1 MAEEKDK
8 SKKET
13 YLSPH
18 DTVREKAE
26 ENIYRMANG
35 RLMVVVQKRINGKV
49 KTKKKRNIKLIQEA
63 RQERK
68 RLTHELEQEDLKHRD
83 GQFKWNV
90 AFQKYVAHIRQKIDD
105 SKTSHKP
112 MGEGSYETAMAAYK
126 YTRQWDKLFIAQISP
141 SHVHGMMNK
150 SEFKVLT
157 YGVKKHYMRHIRLA
171 FKFTLGPMASIYLNP
186 AHNVYIP
193 RNKDEEPHQ
202 VQWIR
207 PEVMEKI
214 IDLYHDKDM
223 NPLNKW
229 ASLFY
234 FAYYTGMRSGEIFS
248 LFASDVHL
256 NDPDNSYVEVK
267 TTYNWKSGEITP
279 TKSGQKRV
287 VDVTAIRK
295 YLIAHKLRTQKVE
308 KEFFFARDREWKS
321 GKAAQAVRAALKEV
335 EYTPEK
341 NAKGKELWPN
351 FHSLRAAYIMNL
363 LTAGVPHLTVQQLV
377 GHADYATLKHY
388 TAKLKA
394 DDIKGVSH
402 KLKPHTKS
410 RKSG

>member
-1 MAEEKDK
+1 MSEEKEK
-8 SKKET
+8 SISHHDMVKEK
-13 YLSPH
+13 L
-18 DTVREKAE
+18 E
-26 ENIYRMANG
+26 ENIFRMANG
-35 RLMVVVQKRINGKV
+35 RFMVVVQKRINGKI

-63 RQERK
+63 RQIRK
-68 RLTHELEQEDLKHRD
+68 GFIYQLSQDDLKHRD
-83 GQFKWNV
+83 GQFKWDV
-90 AFQKYVAHIRQKIDD
+90 AYKKYVSHIRQKIDD
-105 SKTSHKP
+105 SQTSHKP
-112 MGEGSYETAMAAYK
+112 MGEGSFETAIAAYK
-126 YTRQWDKLFIAQISP
+126 YTKQWEKLFIGQISP
-141 SHVHGMMNK
+141 SHVHSMMNRP
-150 SEFKVLT
+150 EFKCLT

-171 FKFTLGPMASIYLNP
+171 FKFIMGPMASLYLNP

-248 LFASDVHL
+248 LTADDVHL
-256 NDPDNSYVEVK
+256 ENPENSYVVVK
-267 TTYNWKSGEITP
+267 TTYNWKTEKITP
-279 TKSGQKRV
+279 TKSGQQRV

-295 YLIAHKLRTQKVE
+295 YLLAHRLRTKAVE
-308 KEFFFARDREWKS
+308 KEFFFPRDREWKS

-335 EYTPEK
+335 GYTPEK

-351 FHSLRAAYIMNL
+351 FHSLRASYIMNL

-388 TAKLKA
+388 TAKLKPE
-394 DDIKGVSH
+394 DIKGVSH
-402 KLKPHTKS
+402 KLRPHTKN

>member
-1 MAEEKDK
+1 MGDEKDK
-8 SKKET
+8 SKKAK

-18 DTVREKAE
+18 DAVREKVE
-26 ENIYRMANG
+26 ENIYRMING
-35 RLMVVVQKRINGKV
+35 HLMVVVQKRINGKV

-68 RLTHELEQEDLKHRD
+68 RLTYELDQEDLKHRD

-90 AFQKYVAHIRQKIDD
+90 AYQKYLASIRQKIDD
-105 SKTSHKP
+105 SKTSYKP
-112 MGEGSYETAMAAYK
+112 IGEGSYETAMAAYK
-126 YTRQWDKLFIAQISP
+126 YTKQWEKLFIAQISP
-141 SHVHGMMNK
+141 SHVQGMMNK
-150 SEFKVLT
+150 PEFKALT

-248 LFASDVHL
+248 LSASDVHL
-256 NDPDNSYVEVK
+256 EDPENSYVEVK
-267 TTYNWKSGEITP
+267 TTFNWKTEEITP

-308 KEFFFARDREWKS
+308 KAFFFPRDREWKS

-351 FHSLRAAYIMNL
+351 FHSLRASYIMNL

-388 TAKLKA
+388 TAKLKP

-402 KLKPHTKS
+402 KLKPHRKT